1 MCTAQDLTNEVKA
14 FQRRT
19 GQETMLVIVEGDDQQ
34 IRGLHH
40 VGFDPALGLLV
51 DGRPPSVAWY
61 QHLDSFRALDMA
73 PAVLH

>member
-1 MCTAQDLTNEVKA
+1 
-14 FQRRT
+14 
-19 GQETMLVIVEGDDQQ
+19 MLVIVEGDDQQ

-61 QHLDSFRALDMA
+61 QHLDSFRALDAA